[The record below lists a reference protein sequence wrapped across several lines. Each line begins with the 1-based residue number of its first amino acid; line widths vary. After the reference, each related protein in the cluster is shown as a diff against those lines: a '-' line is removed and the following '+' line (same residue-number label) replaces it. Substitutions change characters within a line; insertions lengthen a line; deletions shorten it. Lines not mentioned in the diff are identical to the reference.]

1 MSNGY
6 FDITGVGKRTPV
18 RGVSERIRG
27 ECCQEHITRP
37 GGGCRTRDSR
47 LRTHSEPA
55 FGASR
60 RIPYRSPPTGR
71 CWPGLKRRVRE
82 TSEVEPRIN
91 VNIWVDLAKPA
102 DWDPQV
108 FRPIFH
114 PTYGRD
120 SRGRSGTVS
129 DCSPR

>member
-1 MSNGY
+1 MSNRY

-27 ECCQEHITRP
+27 ECCQEHIMRP

-71 CWPGLKRRVRE
+71 SWPGPKRRVRE

-91 VNIWVDLAKPA
+91 VNIWVDISRPA
-102 DWDPQV
+102 DIGIRRPCH
-108 FRPIFH
+108 PIFH
-114 PTYGRD
+114 PIYGRD
-120 SRGRSGTVS
+120 SRGRSETVS
-129 DCSPR
+129 N